1 MPKPIIMPEP
11 GLMLEFTNLT
21 NKLVF
26 LSYEPE
32 VVESCKRLSS
42 SIPPRF
48 IKLLYLINLIQKIA
62 TFLD

>member
-1 MPKPIIMPEP
+1 
-11 GLMLEFTNLT
+11 MLEFTNLT

-32 VVESCKRLSS
+32 VVESYKRLSS